1 MASRW
6 VRFLDAKSCHINA
19 LQSSLGSFCKIC
31 PALPRRPASPPPG
44 APYNKD
50 HTAGHRLTG
59 TDRSVESKKSLSIRL
74 LAGLLCSLIA
84 LALYAGYTATQLRVL
99 RRLQTEIIDR
109 NRRDSLLLVRVQND
123 LNLLGLGMRD
133 MLDAHDGYP
142 LTAWRSQFQRI
153 RFDLE
158 DAMAREAAVAPA
170 GRTADQSRYLAS
182 SVAQFWDALGRTFDL
197 AARDE
202 DEARAQVRLSLQAR
216 QAALSAAVLRTQ
228 AIHGQVERNLYI
240 FLTAMLV
247 LLAAVSAYLIGY
259 NRRVFDRVTTL
270 SRRRSELAQQ
280 LISMQESTFR
290 SISRELH
297 DDFGQI
303 LTAVGTMLQRAGRLA
318 AANPE
323 ALRIELREVHEIVQA
338 ALEKVR
344 SLSQALHPVMLE
356 EVGFESAVD
365 TYLPVFERRT
375 GIAVRYTKSG
385 AGGEIPRE
393 LAIHLYR
400 VLQEALNNVARHS
413 GSKQVEVRLTRSPAR
428 ITLEIEDH
436 GAGFRDTGRAG
447 LGLVSMRER
456 AELAGGSIEFAKGA
470 AGGALVRMSAP
481 VAAEETHVAVGS

>member
-1 MASRW
+1 
-6 VRFLDAKSCHINA
+6 L
-19 LQSSLGSFCKIC
+19 
-31 PALPRRPASPPPG
+31 
-44 APYNKD
+44 
-50 HTAGHRLTG
+50 
-59 TDRSVESKKSLSIRL
+59 ESKRSLSIRL
-74 LAGLLCSLIA
+74 LAGLLCSLAA

-99 RRLQTEIIDR
+99 RKLQTEIIDR

-123 LNLLGLGMRD
+123 LNTLGLGMRD
-133 MLDAHDGYP
+133 MLDARDGYP

-158 DAMAREAAVAPA
+158 DAMAREAAVAPG

-182 SVAQFWDALGRTFDL
+182 SVAQFWDALDRTFEL
-197 AARDE
+197 AAH
-202 DEARAQVRLSLQAR
+202 DEAEARTQVRLSLQAR
-216 QAALSAAVLRTQ
+216 QAALSAAVSRLLVQNNESEEQAALRTQ

-240 FLTAMLV
+240 FLTAMLL

-303 LTAVGTMLQRAGRLA
+303 LTAVGTMLQRAGRMA
-318 AANPE
+318 VANPE
-323 ALRIELREVHEIVQA
+323 GLRQELREVHEIVQA

-365 TYLPVFERRT
+365 TYIPVFERRT
-375 GIAVRYTKSG
+375 GIAVRYTKAG
-385 AGGEIPRE
+385 AGGDVPRE

-413 GSKQVEVRLTRSPAR
+413 GAKQAEVRLTRGGGQV
-428 ITLEIEDH
+428 TLEIEDH
-436 GAGFRDTGRAG
+436 GTGFQDTGRAG

-456 AELAGGSIEFAKGA
+456 AELAGGSIEFARGA

-481 VAAEETHVAVGS
+481 LAAEEAHVAAGG